1 MGWEF
6 NITPDDIIFPE
17 YCPYLN
23 IRLVIGDVFPPKDD
37 NPSIDRIDPSKGYIK
52 GNVEV
57 VSLLANRIKSNA
69 SPSDIMKVALRLAA
83 MRVESEVA

>member
-1 MGWEF
+1 LAE
-6 NITPDDIIFPE
+6 NRDQEIEE

-23 IRLVIGDVFPPKDD
+23 IKLIIGDVFPPLDN
-37 NPSIDRIDPSKGYIK
+37 NPSIDRIDPSRGYVK

-69 SPSDIMKVALRLAA
+69 SPSDIMKVAIRLAA
-83 MRVESEVA
+83 MQRADSAA